1 MCCGERSHDPIP
13 PPTVHHDLQSLIRL
27 QELDLAAERMRRR
40 IADIPSVQ
48 AALDER
54 IATLTAA
61 VAAVKDKTSASQA
74 ARRDIEKDL
83 AAVQGRLSKYKDQL
97 MEVKTNKEYHAMQT
111 EISTAEQLVRQ
122 QEDRLLERMEE
133 AETYAAEA
141 KAADAALKAGQAEVA
156 REKQQLDAD
165 RAATESELTK
175 TLDERAREAAGI
187 SPAALHLFEHVSKHR
202 KGLAMS
208 EARDGLCM
216 QCHVRLRPQVFNTV
230 RRNETLVQCESC
242 SRILYFIPAPT
253 ADAAAPVP

>member
-1 MCCGERSHDPIP
+1 M
-13 PPTVHHDLQSLIRL
+13 HHDLQSLIRL

-40 IADIPSVQ
+40 IADIPAVH

-54 IATLTAA
+54 LVTLSTT
-61 VAAVKDKTSASQA
+61 VAAVKDKMSASQT

-133 AETYAAEA
+133 AETHAAELKAAEA
-141 KAADAALKAGQAEVA
+141 ALKNGQADVA
-156 REKQQLDAD
+156 REKQQLEAD
-165 RAATESELTK
+165 RGAAESELAK
-175 TLDERAREAAGI
+175 TLDERAREAGGI
-187 SPAALHLFEHVSKHR
+187 SAAALHLFEHVSKHR

-208 EARDGLCM
+208 EARDGHCM

-242 SRILYFIPAPT
+242 SRILYFIPTPA

>member
-13 PPTVHHDLQSLIRL
+13 SPTVHHDLQSLIRL

-141 KAADAALKAGQAEVA
+141 KAADAALKAGQAEVT